1 MIHLQMLA
9 SSARPLAEV
18 LVDALRAHT
27 KLRLPK
33 LQKGSSNAVYEP
45 PQFDLR
51 NVDDFQDPEDT
62 AEINI
67 LRPDEVAVA
76 WLLGRA
82 LDGQRDALARMQDAD
97 AVSVIEVPN
106 QDFVDH
112 VERLLKMHVI
122 TGAQTLDGDGL
133 GKDYTIA
140 APHTVAIFMR
150 KDEDKPKT
158 SKSSENGNAEFAVAA
173 LRRCAVTGIADRL
186 LPPNL
191 VRMAEHRFVVP
202 PLDASAVAAVIEAV
216 TGRRPGTIDDELARR
231 TTLEALN
238 IAVRADLGAE
248 RSLARLTCLLGS
260 QAANAEPAPRLCE
273 LHGLGPVKDWALALI
288 RDLTEYAA
296 GRLPWVAVDRGLLV
310 TGAAG
315 VGKTALA
322 RSVAREAQVH
332 FVSTSYSQWQSH
344 REGHLGHVTQA
355 IRNVFAEARRNSPS
369 ILFIDEIDTIPA
381 RGTGKWNDDWWT
393 SITNTLLEC
402 MDGFERRE
410 GVVIIAACNDPSRLD
425 PALVRSGRLDR
436 HIEIKL
442 PDVPALIGICRTHLG
457 SELAGA
463 DLRAVALAARG
474 HTGADIERWVRQA
487 RRVARIAGRAL
498 ELPDLLDAV
507 RGGKP
512 EWPADVRKRVGY
524 HEAGH
529 AIAVL
534 ALGIAEPK
542 ALSIGG
548 TGGLAENDVGEIR
561 AQTRSHLETTLV
573 ALLAGR
579 AAEQIVFGEAT
590 AGAGGEDS
598 DLSRAT
604 QLAMRLET
612 HYGLG
617 TFGLVCV
624 AGDTNS
630 RDLLLLDSLR
640 SAVGRTIDRAYAA
653 ALDLLGQNRRAL
665 DALAGALFDA
675 GYLDRGEIAAVLAQ
689 TPLSTKM
696 TTDAPAVQ
704 AAQQSEKLPRLG
716 ESDIAMAEP
725 PGKPLEEKNPQ
736 CCE

>member
-1 MIHLQMLA
+1 
-9 SSARPLAEV
+9 
-18 LVDALRAHT
+18 
-27 KLRLPK
+27 
-33 LQKGSSNAVYEP
+33 
-45 PQFDLR
+45 
-51 NVDDFQDPEDT
+51 
-62 AEINI
+62 
-67 LRPDEVAVA
+67 
-76 WLLGRA
+76 
-82 LDGQRDALARMQDAD
+82 
-97 AVSVIEVPN
+97 
-106 QDFVDH
+106 
-112 VERLLKMHVI
+112 
-122 TGAQTLDGDGL
+122 
-133 GKDYTIA
+133 
-140 APHTVAIFMR
+140 
-150 KDEDKPKT
+150 
-158 SKSSENGNAEFAVAA
+158 
-173 LRRCAVTGIADRL
+173 
-186 LPPNL
+186 
-191 VRMAEHRFVVP
+191 
-202 PLDASAVAAVIEAV
+202 
-216 TGRRPGTIDDELARR
+216 
-231 TTLEALN
+231 
-238 IAVRADLGAE
+238 
-248 RSLARLTCLLGS
+248 
-260 QAANAEPAPRLCE
+260 
-273 LHGLGPVKDWALALI
+273 
-288 RDLTEYAA
+288 
-296 GRLPWVAVDRGLLV
+296 
-310 TGAAG
+310 
-315 VGKTALA
+315 
-322 RSVAREAQVH
+322 
-332 FVSTSYSQWQSH
+332 
-344 REGHLGHVTQA
+344 
-355 IRNVFAEARRNSPS
+355 
-369 ILFIDEIDTIPA
+369 
-381 RGTGKWNDDWWT
+381 
-393 SITNTLLEC
+393 
-402 MDGFERRE
+402 
-410 GVVIIAACNDPSRLD
+410 
-425 PALVRSGRLDR
+425 
-436 HIEIKL
+436 
-442 PDVPALIGICRTHLG
+442 
-457 SELAGA
+457 
-463 DLRAVALAARG
+463 
-474 HTGADIERWVRQA
+474 
-487 RRVARIAGRAL
+487 VARIAGRAL

-612 HYGLG
+612 HYALG

-665 DALAGALFDA
+665 DACAGALFDA